1 MKILAFDPSIII
13 GTITPPDNVPS
24 TQGQFE
30 AIIGAIIRLI
40 VAFGFLAA
48 LILLMIGGISWILS
62 GGDEKAVAKAK
73 GRVTAALIGLILVL
87 SVIAIFQLLS
97 HFFGINLLVIKIPTP

>member
-1 MKILAFDPSIII
+1 MNPSDII
-13 GTITPPDNVPS
+13 GTITPPTGVP
-24 TQGQFE
+24 TQIE
-30 AIIGAIIRLI
+30 PIIGAIIRLI

-48 LILLMIGGISWILS
+48 LILLLIGGIGWILS
-62 GGDEKAVAKAK
+62 GGEEKAVAKAK

-97 HFFGINLLVIKIPTP
+97 RFFGIDLLVIKIPTP